1 MLLPGF
7 PGIAT
12 SLGLFA
18 IVWLTVWLRT
28 KPPSSNYFESEGE
41 EGEFGKRLLPIYLDI
56 TKLILGIAAGSIV
69 LLVGSS
75 NLVQQSGGRS
85 LKSFASPMFMVAM
98 SIIYGVLFMTLLVLN
113 YEHHRHNP
121 ASNSYTRLK
130 YARNQSLGF
139 SALSCFCIGYA
150 WLVVDATR

>member
-12 SLGLFA
+12 ALGLFVV
-18 IVWLTVWLRT
+18 VWLVVWLRT
-28 KPPSSNYFESEGE
+28 KSAPFNFDPGGV
-41 EGEFGKRLLPIYLDI
+41 EGEFGKGLLPIYLDI
-56 TKLILGIAAGSIV
+56 TKLMLGIAAGSIV

-75 NLVQQSGGRS
+75 NLVQQSSGRS

-98 SIIYGVLFMTLLVLN
+98 SIIYGVLFMTFLVLR

-121 ASNSYTRLK
+121 APDSYTRLK
-130 YARNQSLGF
+130 YSGNQALGF
-139 SALSCFCIGYA
+139 SALACFCIGYA

>member
-12 SLGLFA
+12 ALGLFVVVWL
-18 IVWLTVWLRT
+18 IVWLKT
-28 KPPSSNYFESEGE
+28 KSAPFHFDPGGV
-41 EGEFGKRLLPIYLDI
+41 EGEFGKGLLPIYLDI

-75 NLVQQSGGRS
+75 NLVQQSSGRS
-85 LKSFASPMFMVAM
+85 LRSFASPMFMVAM
-98 SIIYGVLFMTLLVLN
+98 SIIYGVLFMTFLVVR

-121 ASNSYTRLK
+121 ALKSGTRFQ
-130 YARNQSLGF
+130 YAGNQALGF